1 MDSARKLLWGVGILI
16 VALAAAKL
24 AIPGLDADP
33 ALVNGQR
40 FLFGLFMA
48 VAVWMTIVRY
58 GQEARLERGRN
69 GQGESKTLPA
79 ARVYAMQKAAALL
92 IGLFILA
99 PLLVTLAAYGRFEE
113 SGGWVL
119 LPITGIGPAL
129 YARELLGRKKKL

>member
-1 MDSARKLLWGVGILI
+1 MM
-16 VALAAAKL
+16 VALAAAKV

-58 GQEARLERGRN
+58 GHDARRERERN
-69 GQGESKTLPA
+69 DQGESKSLPA
-79 ARVYAMQKAAALL
+79 ARVYAMQKAAALV
-92 IGLFILA
+92 ICLFMLA
-99 PLLVTLAAYGRFEE
+99 PLLVVLAIYGRFEE
-113 SGGWVL
+113 AGGWIL
-119 LPITGIGPAL
+119 LPLTGIGPAL